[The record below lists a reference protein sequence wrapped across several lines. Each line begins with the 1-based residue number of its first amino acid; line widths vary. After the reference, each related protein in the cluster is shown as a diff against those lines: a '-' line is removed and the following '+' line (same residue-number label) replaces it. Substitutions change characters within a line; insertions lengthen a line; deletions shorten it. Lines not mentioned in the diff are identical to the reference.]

1 MASPLERFAL
11 RHGPDGVTDLL
22 YGPGAIV
29 ALPGALG
36 ARFGGRRVHVLSS
49 RPVLDL
55 HGGRLATLREAAGAF
70 EVTEVPDGEAAKT
83 VAEAERLWRRL
94 SSAGAKR
101 DSLLV
106 AFGGGS
112 VSDLTGFVAGALLR
126 GVDWVALP
134 TTLLAQVDAAV
145 GGKTGVDLLEA
156 KNAVGLFHHPLA
168 VAADPSLLG
177 TLPAAERRSG
187 LVEAI
192 KVAAALDEP
201 LFARIETQLEALL
214 AGEPEAVA
222 PVVAAAARLKARL
235 VESDPAERGARQLL
249 NLGHTLGHA
258 IEAEVGYGAIAHGD
272 AVGHGCRFALRLAA
286 ARGGDAA
293 FRARFESLLDRCAL
307 PPLPPLA
314 PAALVARM
322 ERDKKAR
329 ESGSTWVLP
338 LTAGGAELVPGVAA
352 AEVEAELSAFLS
364 ESRRRPL

>member
-1 MASPLERFAL
+1 MASPLDRFEL
-11 RHGPDGVTDLL
+11 RHAPDGVTELL
-22 YGPGAIV
+22 YGPGAIA
-29 ALPGALG
+29 ALPDALG
-36 ARFGGRRVHVLSS
+36 ERFEGRRVHALSS

-55 HGGRLATLREAAGAF
+55 HGDRLEPLRAAAVSF
-70 EVTEVPDGEAAKT
+70 ELTEVPDGEAAKT
-83 VAEAERLWRRL
+83 VAEADRLWRRL
-94 SSAGAKR
+94 CSRGAKR

-112 VSDLTGFVAGALLR
+112 VSDLTGFVAGAFLR
-126 GVDWVALP
+126 GVDWVTLP

-145 GGKTGVDLLEA
+145 GGKTGVDLPEA

-168 VAADPSLLG
+168 VAAEPALLA

-187 LVEAI
+187 LVETI

-201 LFARIETQLEALL
+201 LLARIEGELGTLL
-214 AGEPEAVA
+214 AGEPETAA

-258 IEAEVGYGAIAHGD
+258 IEAEIGYGAIAHGD
-272 AVGHGCRFALRLAA
+272 AVGHGCLFALRLAA
-286 ARGGDAA
+286 RRGGDAA
-293 FRARFESLLDRCAL
+293 FRGRFEAVLDRCAL

-314 PAALVARM
+314 PASLLARM
-322 ERDKKAR
+322 ARDKKAR

-338 LTAGGAELVPGVAA
+338 LAAGAAEIVTGIGAG
-352 AEVEAELSAFLS
+352 EVEAELEAFLS
-364 ESRRRPL
+364 ESHRRPL